1 MSEGLSARPGAK
13 RVHQT
18 LPRHMRRRAMSHNAK
33 RLPVRLRQAAERDIV
48 ETGSHTTSEKRK
60 RSRRHRRRPG
70 NIAEEYASRSEACTW
85 LETHI
90 WHAKRMHIT
99 ALWGWR
105 IPQTPCDKSARAAYR
120 ATATDCT
127 IWDRS
132 YNGCIEVATAAGAGG
147 AGDRFERLVTFL
159 STFMQHVD
167 VVQAASNIEH
177 TRAFYADLNADAA
190 AADGGGGAA
199 AAAAVVAAGRGE
211 QEQFLG
217 TVTVMWRPTENA
229 GNNAAGG
236 GGGDGASAA
245 AWLWVHAS
253 AYDSILGALKQ
264 KAAGGSIVVTGLKT
278 NLVRFELTGPTCH
291 ALLQSVLAPVGDG
304 DAGATS
310 EGTATGAGSGNGSAA
325 GSAAVWKALLPL
337 GSPAS
342 LSPSAML
349 GLNVLDPRLLS
360 PSQTKPRAR
369 PAMRAARN
377 AAYQNDSAELTQLM
391 AEWPRDAA
399 RSAIWSAEARAAL
412 LAAQQSTKDV
422 NIRREALLIPGDSLP
437 VQANDARIPILLV
450 QRPGATVGMAGSH
463 PSGSS
468 ASGRGSGGITNGRG
482 CAVGYGA
489 GWDIVVPSGWAMAF
503 WLPLVLAGARAIGMD
518 EHRAACLEMGVL
530 TEPHDNPDTASH
542 AKHTAATAHD
552 AEAFHSRR
560 PPKNKVNY
568 AKLGIASPFRTDWAA
583 VVAGC
588 VSGGGGSPRAGGR
601 GEGGK
606 SVGQGEG
613 GGGGS
618 GGGSA
623 RTSEKKGSTE
633 DDDLPE
639 EAGAAAEALQQSRVR
654 VLRKRADRIALH
666 KRLHAVLES
675 SNEGCAGAG
684 AGAGAGDGA
693 GASVGGGEAETFMDS
708 EAVACVSVELGH
720 KKGTPKAGTLICCPS
735 RADLALLAAD
745 HGHPGV
751 QFSHHAL
758 RTVLGACTAGNFSF
772 TRGFGHG
779 LGFVAAA
786 GVERLAA
793 LVGKY
798 GNVAEAA
805 EARRHAIVLPVLLR
819 NTTSPHFRFARMV
832 VSPNGPQWLQC

>member
-1 MSEGLSARPGAK
+1 MTKQQSFGPSTSGAGGAAGSSAGAPRAIDPIEFATARAGELMAMSEGLSARPGAK

-105 IPQTPCDKSARAAYR
+105 IPQTPCDKSARAAHR

-132 YNGCIEVATAAGAGG
+132 YNGCIEVATATGAGG

-167 VVQAASNIEH
+167 VVQAASN
-177 TRAFYADLNADAA
+177 
-190 AADGGGGAA
+190 
-199 AAAAVVAAGRGE
+199 
-211 QEQFLG
+211 
-217 TVTVMWRPTENA
+217 NA

-291 ALLQSVLAPVGDG
+291 ALLQSVLVPVGDG

-675 SNEGCAGAG
+675 SNE
-684 AGAGAGDGA
+684 
-693 GASVGGGEAETFMDS
+693 
-708 EAVACVSVELGH
+708 ELGH